1 MLIGMLNWIHTRTQK
16 FPVLRRKSPSFKVL
30 LWNCQ
35 STFFANFWVRRKSL
49 SLNYGKKPNYTEIL
63 ILRLH
68 ARAKIGSISLQ
79 EATDFAMENYELAMV
94 REESI
99 VSISYFSWS
108 LSVRGK
114 KKLLCIL
121 SVEWR
126 SRHVPTFLLGVFLL
140 CGLIALANPFSES
153 NQADQ
158 TLTWINFDEET
169 RVHGDYPHSLRPT
182 ETQLKS

>member
-16 FPVLRRKSPSFKVL
+16 FLVLRRKSPSFKVL
-30 LWNCQ
+30 FWNCQ

-79 EATDFAMENYELAMV
+79 EATDLAMENYELAMV

-114 KKLLCIL
+114 KKIIMHLECWVKVSACANLPFRSIL
-121 SVEWR
+121 
-126 SRHVPTFLLGVFLL
+126 
-140 CGLIALANPFSES
+140 ALWSHCVGKPFQRIQPSWPNADM
-153 NQADQ
+153 NQFWWGNQ
-158 TLTWINFDEET
+158 STRRLPSQFET
-169 RVHGDYPHSLRPT
+169 DWNAA
-182 ETQLKS
+182 

>member
-1 MLIGMLNWIHTRTQK
+1 MLNWIHTRTQK
-16 FPVLRRKSPSFKVL
+16 FPVLRRKSLSFKVL
-30 LWNCQ
+30 FWNCQ

-49 SLNYGKKPNYTEIL
+49 SLNHGKQPNYTEIL

-79 EATDFAMENYELAMV
+79 EATDLAMENYELAMV

-114 KKLLCIL
+114 KKIL
-121 SVEWR
+121 MHLECWVKVSACANLPFR
-126 SRHVPTFLLGVFLL
+126 SIL
-140 CGLIALANPFSES
+140 ALWSHCVGKTLSANQTKLTKRWHES
-153 NQADQ
+153 ILMRKPEYTEITSQ
-158 TLTWINFDEET
+158 FET
-169 RVHGDYPHSLRPT
+169 DWNAA
-182 ETQLKS
+182 